1 MGLFKLIPLHTE
13 RAHLQFRTEAFNLFN
28 HPQLYVTAPT
38 LAVPNVVTTGC
49 YAGPNDSS
57 GDPSCVASNTFL
69 HATGAHLGRIV
80 QLGLKLIF

>member
-1 MGLFKLIPLHTE
+1 MGLFKQIPLHTE